1 MATAHLF
8 NVDDLCELVDE
19 DLSDERFAV
28 VEKVVW
34 GWVSDALGIDT
45 RPDPLP
51 PALEGWSLELGANFH
66 ENPGGLAE
74 YQLGEERSKFSAERR
89 RELLELVAASGN
101 GGATPSTYAG
111 GPRLTGRKLCEPYPD
126 PARGRGYGGR
136 LREPSGY

>member
-8 NVDDLCELVDE
+8 TIDDLCELVDE

-34 GWVSDALGIDT
+34 GWVSDALGIAD

-51 PALEGWSLELGANFH
+51 PALGSWALELGANFH

-74 YQLGEERSKFSAERR
+74 YQLGEERSKYSAERR
-89 RELLELVAASGN
+89 RELLDLVAGSGN
-101 GGATPSTYAG
+101 GGATTTYAG
-111 GPRLTGRKLCEPYPD
+111 GPRLTGTKMCEPYPD
-126 PARGRGYGGR
+126 PARGRSRAR
-136 LREPSGY
+136 LRDPSNW